1 MQYTVEL
8 LELWWDCLTAAMK
21 DRSLVFPISLVLGAL
36 IGGLFWWLAALSAR
50 LWNRRFYLKPGL
62 QVLCGVAALL
72 AIVFSITFASS
83 RNMEEAVKIRLQQ
96 WKEKAVND
104 SEWKRETFCDA
115 WDAVAELGHEPDVR
129 LSPSPRTD
137 KSLTM
142 MSISNPESQRAI
154 AQTYASESLE
164 RFEKDRPYLAS
175 ILSPSSEIPKD
186 RIDASMINWFS
197 ENSGEPYPLGEGVLI
212 AIGMLE
218 DSAKQQTEAVAAYTR
233 RLSFA
238 LFLITQ
244 LIVFITIAYFAHR
257 ANRPASAAR
266 A

>member
-1 MQYTVEL
+1 MNYTVEL
-8 LELWWDCLTAAMK
+8 LELWWACLTAAMK

-36 IGGLFWWLAALSAR
+36 IGGIFWWLAALSAR

-62 QVLCGVAALL
+62 QVLCGIAALL

-96 WKEKAVND
+96 WKEKAISDADWQNAC
-104 SEWKRETFCDA
+104 FYDA
-115 WDAVAELGHEPDVR
+115 WDAVAELGHESDVR

-137 KSLTM
+137 KSLNL
-142 MSISNPESQRAI
+142 MSMGHPESRRAV
-154 AQTYASESLE
+154 ARTYASAALD

-175 ILSPSSEIPKD
+175 ILNPSSEIPKD
-186 RIDASMINWFS
+186 RIDTSMINWFRDHA
-197 ENSGEPYPLGEGVLI
+197 GQPYPLEQGVQV
-212 AIGMLE
+212 AVGMLE
-218 DSAKQQTEAVAAYTR
+218 DGAKQQTEAVAAYTR
-233 RLSFA
+233 RLSLA
-238 LFLITQ
+238 LFLISQ
-244 LIVFITIAYFAHR
+244 FIVFITIGYFAHR

>member
-8 LELWWDCLTAAMK
+8 LELWWACLTAAMK
-21 DRSLVFPISLVLGAL
+21 DRSLAFPVSLVLGAV
-36 IGGLFWWLAALSAR
+36 IGAIFWWLAALSAR

-72 AIVFSITFASS
+72 AVIFSITFASS
-83 RNMEEAVKIRLQQ
+83 KNMEDAVKIRLQQ
-96 WKEKAVND
+96 WKEKAVVDTDWQNE
-104 SEWKRETFCDA
+104 SFCDA
-115 WDAVAELGHEPDVR
+115 WDAVAKLGHEPDVR

-137 KSLTM
+137 KSLNLLSM
-142 MSISNPESQRAI
+142 GHPESRRAVTT
-154 AQTYASESLE
+154 TYASASLK

-186 RIDASMINWFS
+186 RIDTSMINWFRDHA
-197 ENSGEPYPLGEGVLI
+197 GQPYPLEQGVLV

-218 DSAKQQTEAVAAYTR
+218 DSAKQQTEAVSAYTQ
-233 RLSFA
+233 RLSLA
-238 LFLITQ
+238 LFLISQ
-244 LIVFITIAYFAHR
+244 LIVFITIGYFAHR
-257 ANRPASAAR
+257 ANRPSYAAR